1 MRAGHETGDRG
12 YCDSTNAP
20 VRGSYDRHSYGVILD
35 GRFST
40 SAQALLCRC
49 LHRLLTSPEATEMF
63 MKAKGLDVVLAALS
77 RHAADVDV
85 VRHCCETLRLLA
97 GDDELKKTVLGH
109 LSTLVQLAERHQQ
122 RTAVLGPIFG
132 TYAILALRSPEIQ
145 TQMCTLAGPCV
156 HMQLIRAL
164 NMELEKGA
172 ARASKAEAAASIGFL
187 CKAVHA
193 LRNVVSRSEEARAA
207 ALEEGAEATLRQ
219 VYVYP
224 RADDVFAALRDLMH
238 SSIRWAQVMRTKAQT
253 YRRRPTSA
261 RRLMSPRTSR
271 PRTPTA
277 LVRRAACRFNV

>member
-1 MRAGHETGDRG
+1 
-12 YCDSTNAP
+12 
-20 VRGSYDRHSYGVILD
+20 
-35 GRFST
+35 
-40 SAQALLCRC
+40 
-49 LHRLLTSPEATEMF
+49 

-77 RHAADVDV
+77 RHPADVDV

-219 VYVYP
+219 VYVFP
-224 RADDVFAALRDLMH
+224 PCQDDVFAALRDLGCELDSLGRKYYAH
-238 SSIRWAQVMRTKAQT
+238 GTKAQT
-253 YRRRPTSA
+253 YKKEANFRETADESENFASA
-261 RRLMSPRTSR
+261 Y
-271 PRTPTA
+271 A
-277 LVRRAACRFNV
+277 NRARETGCL